1 MPVLRA
7 VRGCR
12 TTAPPLLIPPPPAPP
27 PAMQFICAGLVT
39 AIRACCPAH
48 MCRAWNERGAAT
60 DAIACRLA
68 SRLHLLHL
76 VKLWLANRLPGGT
89 AIAGKRGA
97 SIQLKRNCKWMR
109 SNSALRVCTR
119 VPSQPPAHLPDLC
132 AVPLLLACLP
142 HSLITEGLALLAER
156 RRAW

>member
-1 MPVLRA
+1 MQDDSAAAADPAAAGTAAGDA
-7 VRGCR
+7 VHLCWTGDRHSR
-12 TTAPPLLIPPPPAPP
+12 LLPCTHVQG
-27 PAMQFICAGLVT
+27 M
-39 AIRACCPAH
+39 
-48 MCRAWNERGAAT
+48 AWNERGAAT

-97 SIQLKRNCKWMR
+97 SIQPKRNCKWMR
-109 SNSALRVCTR
+109 SNSALRVCTP